1 MQPFPSGIVDST
13 QLLKEH
19 FAFELIDESKHRA
32 WLETMMTEQEVV
44 RALASW
50 SFGGIGM
57 EGPHFYKFTR
67 VIKRLSDNAYVCYT
81 DGMLM
86 NITDDTYRVINGG
99 RMMPPNLRD
108 RGGLTKAIADEGLD
122 YWFRRFPWH
131 IEEVQVQ
138 LPPGFDMSKRSTVAP
153 ISTSSYGSDDSAY
166 SRIVWERQNY
176 LDSL

>member
-1 MQPFPSGIVDST
+1 MQSLPSGLVDST

-32 WLETMMTEQEVV
+32 WLETMMTEEQVV
-44 RALASW
+44 RALGSW
-50 SFGGIGM
+50 TFSGVEGI
-57 EGPHFYKFTR
+57 HFHKATR
-67 VIKRLSDNAYVCYT
+67 VIKRLSDNAYVCYN
-81 DGMLM
+81 DSMIM

-99 RMMPPNLRD
+99 RMMPSTLRD

-122 YWFRRFPWH
+122 YWFCRFPWR
-131 IEEVQVQ
+131 IEQVEVQ
-138 LPPGFDMSKRSTVAP
+138 LPPSFDMSKRSTVAP
-153 ISTSSYGSDDSAY
+153 ISTLSYGSNDNAY

>member
-67 VIKRLSDNAYVCYT
+67 VIKRLSDNAYVCYN
-81 DGMLM
+81 DSMIM
-86 NITDDTYRVINGG
+86 NITDDTYRVVNGG
-99 RMMPPNLRD
+99 RMMHPDSRD
-108 RGGLTKAIADEGLD
+108 RGALTKAIADEGLD
-122 YWFRRFPWH
+122 YWFCRFPWT
-131 IEEVQVQ
+131 IEEVAVQ
-138 LPPGFDMSKRSTVAP
+138 LPPGFDMSKRSTIAP
-153 ISTSSYGSDDSAY
+153 TSSSSYEGENGY
-166 SRIVWERQNY
+166 SRKVWTKQNY

>member
-1 MQPFPSGIVDST
+1 MQSLPSGLIDNT
-13 QLLKEH
+13 QLMKEH

-32 WLETMMTEQEVV
+32 FLETMMTEEQVV
-44 RALASW
+44 RALGSW
-50 SFGGIGM
+50 SF
-57 EGPHFYKFTR
+57 EGVEGVHFHKATR

-131 IEEVQVQ
+131 VEEVQVQ
-138 LPPGFDMSKRSTVAP
+138 LPPGFDMSKRSTIAP
-153 ISTSSYGSDDSAY
+153 ISTDSYGSDDNAY